1 MHKNSLNNYS
11 NKELMII
18 KSNHCKMKENQK
30 RTINQWGL
38 GGKSIKELW
47 EKILNDIQNVQGT
60 EILYIY
66 FSKHQI
72 KKNHGL

>member
-30 RTINQWGL
+30 RTINQ
-38 GGKSIKELW
+38 
-47 EKILNDIQNVQGT
+47 
-60 EILYIY
+60 
-66 FSKHQI
+66 
-72 KKNHGL
+72 